1 MKTENLTLTLGKYF
15 IFDTI
20 KHILYWPIWWYSS
33 GFIIVLKST
42 GRKIVQAWKGLA
54 LDIWLKNIFRPM
66 YGQYD
71 VVSRLI
77 SFIMRFIQIIFR
89 FIIMIIVTLLILLLP
104 IIYLGL
110 PILIVWQ
117 IIYGK

>member
-20 KHILYWPIWWYSS
+20 KHILYWPLWWYSS
-33 GFIIVLKST
+33 GFLIILKFT
-42 GRKIVQAWKGLA
+42 GKKIAQAWKGLA
-54 LDIWLKNIFRPM
+54 LDIWLINIFRPM

-71 VVSRLI
+71 ISSRII
-77 SFIMRFIQIIFR
+77 SFIMRLIQIVIR
-89 FIIMIIVTLLILLLP
+89 FIIMIVVTLLILIIP

-110 PILIVWQ
+110 PVLVVWRLFV
-117 IIYGK
+117 K